1 MGLEVHLTCSRA
13 CMLIVG
19 AAFKESM
26 VGKQYDQADEQER
39 ASVRPFA
46 EYALSSADSTRR
58 GVVRAESSYDGTSSR
73 ASTGQRVIICVARM
87 AQRVSSKLWR
97 GEKVEEFLAVAMP
110 PRCVAF

>member
-1 MGLEVHLTCSRA
+1 MYDAREMGLEVHLTCSRA

-46 EYALSSADSTRR
+46 EYALCSADSTRL
-58 GVVRAESSYDGTSSR
+58 GVKPKASR
-73 ASTGQRVIICVARM
+73 LGHRHETEGGDRSPAN
-87 AQRVSSKLWR
+87 
-97 GEKVEEFLAVAMP
+97 P
-110 PRCVAF
+110 

>member
-1 MGLEVHLTCSRA
+1 MYDAREMGLEAHLTCSPA
-13 CMLIVG
+13 SMLIVG

-58 GVVRAESSYDGTSSR
+58 GVMPGRPLCLVGLR
-73 ASTGQRVIICVARM
+73 ASHSGLR
-87 AQRVSSKLWR
+87 
-97 GEKVEEFLAVAMP
+97 
-110 PRCVAF
+110 AFKP